1 MRMRFED
8 MDTFVSLLRF
18 EDGYLCE
25 PIRLENVNLWEPM
38 RFEDGYLCEPMRF
51 EYGYLCEPYNSD
63 FFGWPRMLRDA
74 YLCENVN

>member
-25 PIRLENVNLWEPM
+25 PIRLE
-38 RFEDGYLCEPMRF
+38 DGYLCEPMRF

-63 FFGWPRMLRDA
+63 FFGWPRILRDA